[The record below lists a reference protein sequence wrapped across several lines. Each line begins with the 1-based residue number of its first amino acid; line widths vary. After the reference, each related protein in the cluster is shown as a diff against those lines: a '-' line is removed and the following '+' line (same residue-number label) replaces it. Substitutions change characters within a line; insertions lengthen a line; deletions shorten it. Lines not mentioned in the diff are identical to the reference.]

1 MRDLS
6 RTWKACRTRGL
17 GALGIVLA
25 LLLVSSGA
33 ARAAVVED
41 TNMAPLAPFFDD
53 LENGT
58 GNFVFDTVSGNPWVL
73 VDWTGS
79 HTPTHSLFS
88 DDPNTVT
95 DKRVALA
102 NNVLVGAG
110 SALSFWMRYNVEA
123 GFDGIVLEYSL
134 DNGTTWTDILAAQ
147 GSVPAEPARI
157 TQTPYNFTISVFT
170 QSPIGGRRAW
180 SGDNLVFQ
188 EMRVNLAAFAGL
200 NARFRW
206 RFASDN
212 SVVDVG
218 VFLDTI
224 RIAASLE
231 PQALAIDTAGN
242 GVLQPNETVVMAPT
256 WQNTTAA
263 AIAATGALSNF
274 TGPAGPTYSITDG
287 AASYGTIA
295 ANGSASCTATNDCY
309 RLNVTATTR
318 PATHLDATV
327 RETLTPSSVTKDW
340 TLHVGDSFSDVP
352 AANPFYRFIETLLHH
367 NVTSGCSG
375 TQYCPANSTTREQMA
390 VFVLVA
396 KEGTGF
402 VPPACTTPMF
412 ADVPASNPFC
422 RWVEEL
428 ARRGVVSGCG
438 GGNYCPSS
446 PATREQMSVFVLRT
460 LDPTLNPPACGTP
473 VFADVP
479 ASSPFCKWIEELA
492 RRGVVGGCGGG
503 NYCPTASVTREQMG
517 VFLAVTFGLTLYGP

>member
-1 MRDLS
+1 MPP
-6 RTWKACRTRGL
+6 L
-17 GALGIVLA
+17 G
-25 LLLVSSGA
+25 
-33 ARAAVVED
+33 
-41 TNMAPLAPFFDD
+41 PFFDD

-58 GNFVFDTVSGNPWVL
+58 GNFVFDTVSGNPWGL
-73 VDWTGS
+73 VDWPLS

-88 DDPNTVT
+88 DDPNTVS

-102 NNVLVGAG
+102 NTVRVGAG
-110 SALSFWMRYNVEA
+110 STLSFWLRYNVEEE
-123 GFDGIVLEYSL
+123 FDGTVLEYSL
-134 DNGTTWTDILAAQ
+134 DNGTTWTDILDAQ
-147 GSVPAEPARI
+147 GSVPADPGRI
-157 TQTPYNFTISVFT
+157 TQNPYNFTIRLFT

-242 GVLQPNETVVMAPT
+242 GVLQPNETVIIAPT

-287 AASYGTIA
+287 GAGYGTIA
-295 ANGSASCTATNDCY
+295 ANGSASCTATSDCY

-327 RETLTPSSVTKDW
+327 RETLAPSSLTKDW

-352 AANPFYRFIETLLHH
+352 AANPFYRFIETLLHKG
-367 NVTSGCSG
+367 VASGC
-375 TQYCPANSTTREQMA
+375 TATAYCPASATTREQMA
-390 VFVLVA
+390 VFALVA
-396 KEGTGF
+396 REGAGF
-402 VPPACTTPMF
+402 APPACGALPTF
-412 ADVPASNPFC
+412 ADVPVSSPFC
-422 RWVEEL
+422 RWVEELARRGVVAGCGGGNYCPSSAVIREQMAVFVLRTLNPALSPAVCGTPVFTDVPASSPFCRWIEEL

-438 GGNYCPSS
+438 GGNYCP
-446 PATREQMSVFVLRT
+446 A
-460 LDPTLNPPACGTP
+460 A
-473 VFADVP
+473 A
-479 ASSPFCKWIEELA
+479 
-492 RRGVVGGCGGG
+492 
-503 NYCPTASVTREQMG
+503 VTREQMG
-517 VFLAVTFGLTLYGP
+517 VFISVPFGLALYGP